1 MSALAV
7 NVDYMALL
15 ERYPPKVIRTE
26 RENEKYLAILYEMD
40 SVGRKLTRAEQEL
53 ADLLTLL
60 VENFEEE
67 HYALPKTTPAGMIN
81 FLMDQHDL
89 RQKDLLDVFGTAS
102 VASEVLSGK
111 RELNK
116 GHIERLAKRFGVSPE
131 FFF

>member
-7 NVDYMALL
+7 SVDYMALL

-40 SVGRKLTRAEQEL
+40 SLGRKLTRAEQEL

-60 VENFEEE
+60 VESFEEE
-67 HYALPKTTPAGMIN
+67 HYTLPKTTPAGMIN

-116 GHIERLAKRFGVSPE
+116 GHIERLSKRFGVSPE
-131 FFF
+131 LFF

>member
-7 NVDYMALL
+7 SVDYMALL

-26 RENEKYLAILYEMD
+26 RENERYIAILNEMD
-40 SVGRKLTRAEQEL
+40 SAGRKLTRAEQEL

-67 HYALPKTTPAGMIN
+67 HYALPKTTPAGMIS

-89 RQKDLLDVFGTAS
+89 RQKDMLDVFGTAS

-116 GHIERLAKRFGVSPE
+116 GHIERLSRRFGVSPE
-131 FFF
+131 LFF

>member
-7 NVDYMALL
+7 SLDYMALL

-26 RENEKYLAILYEMD
+26 RENEKYVAILYEMD
-40 SVGRKLTRAEQEL
+40 SAGRKLTRAEQEL

-60 VENFEEE
+60 VENYEEE

-116 GHIERLAKRFGVSPE
+116 GNIERLAKRFGVSPE
-131 FFF
+131 LFF

>member
-7 NVDYMALL
+7 SVDYMALL

-40 SVGRKLTRAEQEL
+40 SAGRKLTKAEQEL
-53 ADLLTLL
+53 SDLLTLL

-67 HYALPKTTPAGMIN
+67 HYALPKTTPAGVIN
-81 FLMDQHDL
+81 FLMDQNGL
-89 RQKDLLDVFGTAS
+89 RQKDMLDVFGTAS

-116 GHIERLAKRFGVSPE
+116 GHIERLSRRFGVSPE
-131 FFF
+131 LFF

>member
-7 NVDYMALL
+7 SVDYMALL

-26 RENEKYLAILYEMD
+26 RENEKYVAILYEMD
-40 SVGRKLTRAEQEL
+40 RGGRKLTRAEQEI

-67 HYALPKTTPAGMIN
+67 HYSLPKTTPAGMIN
-81 FLMDQHDL
+81 FLMEQNNL

-116 GHIERLAKRFGVSPE
+116 GHIERLSKRFGVSPE
-131 FFF
+131 LFF